1 MKCGICGKEFL
12 NDQFDEYAAHVQNCA
27 YETGLK
33 KKTDEMKKIQEE
45 LEEVKRAK
53 TVYEGL
59 RDSFK
64 EKYPDI
70 YKINFKDEI
79 SDCRCSDYYD
89 CDYDD
94 DDYDP
99 YDDEDE
105 DENLDCDTANKGK
118 INNRNSHTYNMY
130 SPWKTERKPIE
141 PKKLNDEEIDEFVNG
156 LLDDINDWLGLRYK
170 KR

>member
-45 LEEVKRAK
+45 LEEVKRSK

-79 SDCRCSDYYD
+79 DNYGCGDCHA
-89 CDYDD
+89 CDDFDDD
-94 DDYDP
+94 DDYDL
-99 YDDEDE
+99 Y
-105 DENLDCDTANKGK
+105 DENEDLDCDTESKGK
-118 INNRNSHTYNMY
+118 SNNRNSHTYNMY
-130 SPWKTERKPIE
+130 NSWKAERKPVE
-141 PKKLNDEEIDEFVNG
+141 NRKVSDEEIEEFVND
-156 LLDDINDWLGLRYK
+156 LLDDINDWFGLRYK